1 MRNPFLRPD
10 QSSASFLPQEYV
22 ARKNEMR
29 ANLFCLGLF
38 GVVMF
43 GVVSAF
49 FVTNRQWL
57 HVRDQQRAMTMLQT
71 KEAAKIEQ
79 YKRLEEQKSDMMRKA
94 EITTA
99 LVEKVPRSKL
109 ISEIVTRMPKD
120 ITLLEV
126 NLVSKRI
133 KETPASSGFL
143 GVGGASAPPK
153 GQIKTLGGK
162 PPSNVAGAKAP
173 TAPPKADEPKVSAP
187 RFEFTIKLTGVAR
200 VNTDVADY
208 LQSLKSCAGLD
219 NVDLKYIKETTVEKL
234 ELRKFEI
241 EATIR
246 KEADLRGLEAI
257 DLRTAT
263 AGGVVGADPKRSAGS
278 GGATTVNVTD
288 KADGSASVNVTEKK
302 ED

>member
-1 MRNPFLRPD
+1 MKNPFLRPD

-57 HVRDQQRAMTMLQT
+57 QVRDQQRAMTMLQT

-94 EITTA
+94 EITTT

-109 ISEIVTRMPKD
+109 LSEIVTRMPKD

-126 NLVSKRI
+126 SLVSKRI
-133 KETPASSGFL
+133 KDTPA
-143 GVGGASAPPK
+143 AQAPPGPGAK
-153 GQIKTLGGK
+153 QIKTLGGK
-162 PPSNVAGAKAP
+162 PASNIAGAKEGPAP
-173 TAPPKADEPKVSAP
+173 KPEEPKVSAP
-187 RFEFTIKLTGVAR
+187 RFEFTVKLVGVAR

-208 LQSLKSCAGLD
+208 LQSLKSCAALD

-241 EATIR
+241 EAVIR
-246 KEADLRGLEAI
+246 KDADVRGLEAVDI
-257 DLRTAT
+257 RTAT
-263 AGGVVGADPKRSAGS
+263 AGGVVGADPKRSAS
-278 GGATTVNVTD
+278 GGGASTT
-288 KADGSASVNVTEKK
+288 VNVTEKK

>member
-1 MRNPFLRPD
+1 MKNPFLRVD
-10 QSSASFLPQEYV
+10 QSNASFLPQEYV
-22 ARKNEMR
+22 ARKNELR

-43 GVVSAF
+43 GVISAF

-57 HVRDQQRAMTMLQT
+57 TVRDQQKAITVLHT

-79 YKRLEEQKSDMMRKA
+79 YKRLEEQKSDMMQKA

-126 NLVSKRI
+126 NLVSKRL
-133 KETPASSGFL
+133 KEAPPAPSM
-143 GVGGASAPPK
+143 GVGLPGGKGGP
-153 GQIKTLGGK
+153 GQIRTLGGK
-162 PPSNVAGAKAP
+162 PPGGIAAAKGPAAP
-173 TAPPKADEPKVSAP
+173 KPEEKKERIAAPK
-187 RFEFTIKLTGVAR
+187 FEFTVKLVGVAR

-208 LQSLKSCAGLD
+208 LQSLKACSVLD
-219 NVDLKYIKETTVEKL
+219 NVDLKYIKETTIEKL
-234 ELRKFEI
+234 DLRKFEI

-246 KEADLRGLEAI
+246 KDADARGLEHV

-263 AGGVVGADPKRSAGS
+263 AGGVVGADPKRSGGS
-278 GGATTVNVTD
+278 GSAATTVNVT
-288 KADGSASVNVTEKK
+288 EK